1 MRIKERLQK
10 YDVVFLGLV
19 LGFVLFGLIVL
30 ASASGPQAFER
41 FGDSYYFVKHQFLQ
55 GILPGLLAFFVGAT
69 IPYTTWKKYA
79 MPLLILSIVFL
90 LLVFIPGIGTDYGTF
105 AKSWIQ
111 LGAFGFQPS
120 EFAKLSFL
128 LYLAA
133 WLEGRKETVKD
144 FKEGL
149 LPFLVL
155 LGLVGGLIFLQPD
168 LGTLSILLAMAL
180 MVFFV
185 AGGSIWHLLGIG
197 AGGVG
202 LLAIA
207 IKFSAYR
214 SARFMTFL
222 HPELDPQG
230 IGYQV
235 NQSLL
240 AIGSGGFLGRGYGH
254 SLQKFQYLPEV
265 IGDSIFAVI
274 GEEMGFFFTTA
285 FIIILLIFLLRG
297 LKIGSAAKHGFGKY
311 VAVGMIAWI
320 GVQAFVNIG
329 SMLAILPVTGVPLPF
344 ISYGGTSLIAI
355 LAGCG
360 IVLNISKDSKRR

>member
-1 MRIKERLQK
+1 MTWKERLQK

-30 ASASGPQAFER
+30 ASASGPQAFDR
-41 FGDSYYFVKHQFLQ
+41 FGDSYFFVKHQLVQ
-55 GILPGLLAFFVGAT
+55 GILPGLLAFVVGAMV
-69 IPYTTWKKYA
+69 PYATWKKYA
-79 MPLLILSIVFL
+79 MPLLILSTVFL
-90 LLVFIPGIGTDYGTF
+90 LLVFVPGIGTDYGTF

-111 LGAFGFQPS
+111 VGSFGFQPS
-120 EFAKLSFL
+120 ELAKLSFL
-128 LYLAA
+128 FYLAA

-202 LLAIA
+202 LLALA
-207 IKFSAYR
+207 IKFSSYR

-240 AIGSGGFLGRGYGH
+240 AIGSGRFFGRGYGH
-254 SLQKFQYLPEV
+254 SLQKIQYLPEV

-274 GEEMGFFFTTA
+274 GEEMGFFFTAA
-285 FIIILLIFLLRG
+285 FIIILLVFLLRG
-297 LKIGSAAKHGFGKY
+297 LKIGSMAKNGFGKY
-311 VAVGMIAWI
+311 VAVGMMAWI
-320 GVQAFVNIG
+320 GIQAFVNIG
-329 SMLAILPVTGVPLPF
+329 SMLAILPITGVPLPF

-360 IVLNISKDSKRR
+360 IVLNISKDVKRR